1 MQFIQEDKRRIW
13 TITVHEIENRKKES
27 EMKEKYKLYYQ
38 QLGLNIAY
46 YRKLR
51 RMTQLDL
58 AEFTDMSRTHISN
71 IEAPNMKTSLSLDS
85 LFTIAEVLQVAPKEL
100 LDFRIDLEDA
110 KK

>member
-1 MQFIQEDKRRIW
+1 MDMDTFCPYNKN
-13 TITVHEIENRKKES
+13 IERSSMMNS
-27 EMKEKYKLYYQ
+27 KYELYYQ

-51 RMTQLDL
+51 HMTQLDL

-71 IEAPNMKTSLSLDS
+71 IGAPNMKTGLSLDS
-85 LFTIAEVLQVAPKEL
+85 LFTISEVLQVAPKDL
-100 LDFRIDLEDA
+100 LDFRIDPKDS